1 LFIAVAVSNGFVAIF
16 PAFWEYHYV
25 PLGRGWLIFWMFFF
39 KGVVIFWNHLRSA
52 IFLKQASFYLIK
64 LFVGSMAFMLLCMIN
79 AVVYKFVQIGC
90 KMDYRKLENSGDL

>member
-1 LFIAVAVSNGFVAIF
+1 
-16 PAFWEYHYV
+16 
-25 PLGRGWLIFWMFFF
+25 MFFF
-39 KGVVIFWNHLRSA
+39 KGVVVFWNHLRSA

-90 KMDYRKLENSGDL
+90 KMDYRKLEISGDL